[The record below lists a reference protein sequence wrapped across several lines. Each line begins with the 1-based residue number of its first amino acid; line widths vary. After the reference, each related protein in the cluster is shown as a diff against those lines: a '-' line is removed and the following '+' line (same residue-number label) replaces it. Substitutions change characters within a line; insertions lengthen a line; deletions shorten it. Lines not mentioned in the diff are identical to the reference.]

1 MFEPLQSLILN
12 PVSGLVRSSV
22 ICLHGLGANGYD
34 LEPLAKAW
42 MAFDTNLRVILPHAP
57 VQAVCAN
64 GGARMHAWYDLYSWD
79 LVDREDVTGI
89 DASHRAINQLI
100 QAEEDLGIP
109 SHQIALAG
117 FSQGGAMA
125 LYTGLHYPKS
135 LAGVIGLSTYL
146 ACRQAL
152 SVKKIRANQQT
163 PIFIAHG
170 RFDPI
175 VPLALAQS
183 SCLILESLG
192 CTIEWH
198 CYEMA
203 HSLIEAEVT
212 ESASFLKRV
221 FYNKDKS

>member
-12 PVSGLVRSSV
+12 PVSGRARSSV

-42 MAFDTNLRVILPHAP
+42 MSYDPTLRVILPHAP

-64 GGARMHAWYDLYSWD
+64 GGARMRAWYDLYSWSF
-79 LVDREDVTGI
+79 LEQEDYAGI
-89 DASHRAINQLI
+89 QASQDAINQLI
-100 QAEEDLGIP
+100 RAEEAAGIS

-117 FSQGGAMA
+117 FSQGGALA

-135 LAGVIGLSTYL
+135 LAGIIGLSTYL
-146 ACRQAL
+146 ACRQDF
-152 SVKKIRANQQT
+152 SVEKIQANHQT
-163 PIFIAHG
+163 PIFMAHG

-183 SCLILESLG
+183 SSVILESLG
-192 CTIEWH
+192 CKIEWH
-198 CYEMA
+198 SYEMEHA
-203 HSLIEAEVT
+203 LIESEII
-212 ESASFLKRV
+212 ESASFLKGV
-221 FYNKDKS
+221 FDH